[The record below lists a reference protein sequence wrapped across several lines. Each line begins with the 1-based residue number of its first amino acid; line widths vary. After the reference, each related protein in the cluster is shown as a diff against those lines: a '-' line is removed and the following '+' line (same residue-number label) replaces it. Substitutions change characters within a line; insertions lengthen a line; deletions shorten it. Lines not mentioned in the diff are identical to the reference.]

1 MNYFLYTTIK
11 SFKCLQLYFTYE
23 GHAIQNITSLW
34 ESLNKD
40 TIGSFFSGFN
50 STLIISPNADVS
62 KIIDG
67 FIHLMQLQ
75 IKFVLFLKIQKQN
88 FQYNKFYFYI

>member
-1 MNYFLYTTIK
+1 MK
-11 SFKCLQLYFTYE
+11 SFKYLLLCFTYE
-23 GHAIQNITSLW
+23 GHAIENITSLW

-40 TIGSFFSGFN
+40 TIGSIFSGFN

-62 KIIDG
+62 IIIDG

-75 IKFVLFLKIQKQN
+75 IKFVLFLKI
-88 FQYNKFYFYI
+88 